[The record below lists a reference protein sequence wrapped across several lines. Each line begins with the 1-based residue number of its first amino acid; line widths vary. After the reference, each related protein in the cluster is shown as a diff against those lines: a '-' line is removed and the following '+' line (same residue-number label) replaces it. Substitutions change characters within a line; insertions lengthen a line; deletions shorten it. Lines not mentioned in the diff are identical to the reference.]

1 MPAPAKTRYTYAD
14 YLATPED
21 SSRRYEIVDGELFV
35 TAAPRFRHQEVVIN
49 IGHLLL
55 DLIVEHDL
63 GKVATA
69 PTVRLR
75 DDLVME
81 PDLVFLASESLDLI
95 EAGRVHGPP
104 DLVVEVLSPS
114 NRRFDQD
121 LKRQRY
127 LENGVAEL
135 WIVDADAGTVDVWR
149 QGEPVRTVTA
159 GAFEWRVG
167 GRTFEVRIEGI
178 FRR

>member
-1 MPAPAKTRYTYAD
+1 MAAPAQIRYTYED

-21 SSRRYEIVDGELFV
+21 SSRRYEIVDGDLFV
-35 TAAPRFRHQEVVIN
+35 TASSRFRHQEVVVN

-55 DLIVEHDL
+55 DIVIEHGL

-81 PDLVFLASESLDLI
+81 PDLVFLRSERLDLI

-127 LENGVAEL
+127 LEHGVREL
-135 WIVDADAGTVDVWR
+135 WIVDADAETVEVWGPG
-149 QGEPVRTVTA
+149 QEVRTVSDGSFA
-159 GAFEWRVG
+159 WRIG
-167 GRTFEVRIEGI
+167 EASFEVALADI
-178 FRR
+178 FRP

>member
-1 MPAPAKTRYTYAD
+1 MPASPKVRYTYAD

-21 SSRRYEIVDGELFV
+21 GVRRHEIVDGELFV
-35 TAAPRFRHQEVVIN
+35 TAAPRWRHQEVLVSLGRVLQDIA
-49 IGHLLL
+49 IEFE
-55 DLIVEHDL
+55 I

-81 PDLVFLASESLDLI
+81 PDLVFLRSDRLHLI
-95 EAGRVHGPP
+95 EDGRVHGPP

-114 NRRFDQD
+114 NRGFDRR

-127 LENGVAEL
+127 LETGVVEV
-135 WIVDADAGTVDVWR
+135 WIVDADANTIEVWR
-149 QGEPVRTVTA
+149 PGEEPLTVA
-159 GAFEWRVG
+159 NGAVEWRVDE
-167 GRTFEVRIEGI
+167 RTFEVRLADV
-178 FRR
+178 FRG

>member
-1 MPAPAKTRYTYAD
+1 MPVPTKTRYTYAD

-35 TAAPRFRHQEVVIN
+35 TASPRFRHQQVVVN
-49 IGHLLL
+49 IGHVLL
-55 DLIVEHDL
+55 DLIIEHDL

-81 PDLVFLASESLDLI
+81 PDLVFLRSERLDLI

-104 DLVVEVLSPS
+104 DLVVEPS
-114 NRRFDQD
+114 LRSGP
-121 LKRQRY
+121 
-127 LENGVAEL
+127 EA
-135 WIVDADAGTVDVWR
+135 
-149 QGEPVRTVTA
+149 
-159 GAFEWRVG
+159 
-167 GRTFEVRIEGI
+167 
-178 FRR
+178 